1 MKVLN
6 RLSPL
11 WILLFATLSTVFMIE
26 VGAGFFGIA
35 GMWVASTA
43 GGATAALLNLL
54 IKKNPAEP
62 DDGETGLETRAE

>member
-26 VGAGFFGIA
+26 VGAFSP
-35 GMWVASTA
+35 WVAA
-43 GGATAALLNLL
+43 FLGAVSAFGLNVAIALSGASANT
-54 IKKNPAEP
+54 K
-62 DDGETGLETRAE
+62 